1 MYCSGKREIKNNRV
15 CFFHNTTRMHRWR
28 GVGAEKARVS
38 EGMQREREKKHRL
51 ALEEFLLLSG
61 EDTCILRS
69 DSSFAFTASQTNGR
83 SKLGLRDRFPR
94 RGYWLTNAE
103 VKFKRKTFNCA
114 DRAESC

>member
-1 MYCSGKREIKNNRV
+1 M
-15 CFFHNTTRMHRWR
+15 R
-28 GVGAEKARVS
+28 GC
-38 EGMQREREKKHRL
+38 RERERERKKHRL

-61 EDTCILRS
+61 EDTRILRS

-83 SKLGLRDRFPR
+83 SKLGLHDRFPR
-94 RGYWLTNAE
+94 RCYWLTNAE